1 MISTTGHSV
10 NRENPCRRAFT
21 LPEMLIALSI
31 SSVVLLGT
39 TSSLSFILKSTLGTA
54 FYVEMNSQTRRGLE
68 VFGRDMR
75 MAKQVYFA
83 DEGEIEIGVPGES
96 GERRIHYLYKD
107 SDRSFV
113 RIEAGWE
120 YTVLD
125 DLETL
130 TLRYY
135 NVLANPTSVVEE
147 VKQIQLEA
155 IAENKVLHLKHTNHT
170 LSARYMMRNRE
181 VST

>member
-1 MISTTGHSV
+1 
-10 NRENPCRRAFT
+10 
-21 LPEMLIALSI
+21 
-31 SSVVLLGT
+31 
-39 TSSLSFILKSTLGTA
+39 
-54 FYVEMNSQTRRGLE
+54 MNSQTRRGLE

-75 MAKQVYFA
+75 MAEQVYFA
-83 DEGEIEIGVPGES
+83 DGGEIEIGVPGET
-96 GERRIHYLYKD
+96 GERRIRYLYKTIEGA
-107 SDRSFV
+107 FV
-113 RIEAGWE
+113 RIEDGWE

-130 TLRYY
+130 NLRYY
-135 NVLANPTSVVEE
+135 NVLANLTTVMGE

-155 IAENKVLHLKHTNHT
+155 IAVNNVLHLKHTNHT

>member
-1 MISTTGHSV
+1 
-10 NRENPCRRAFT
+10 
-21 LPEMLIALSI
+21 
-31 SSVVLLGT
+31 
-39 TSSLSFILKSTLGTA
+39 
-54 FYVEMNSQTRRGLE
+54 
-68 VFGRDMR
+68 
-75 MAKQVYFA
+75 MAV
-83 DEGEIEIGVPGES
+83 
-96 GERRIHYLYKD
+96 YLYKD

-181 VST
+181 VIT